1 MSSNPLKITELAL
14 RDAHQSL
21 FATRMRIEDMLPI
34 AAKMDEI
41 GYWSIESWGGA
52 TFDACIR
59 FLGED
64 PWERLRLLKAAMP
77 KTPQQMLLRGQNIL
91 GYRHYADDV
100 VDKFV
105 ERAVKN
111 GMDVFRT
118 FDAMNDPRNVERAL
132 KAVIANG
139 AHAQATLCYTTSE
152 FHTTDLWINLAKQ
165 YEDMGVHSV
174 ALKDM
179 SGLLKPYDAYEIISR
194 LKNETDLLVSLH
206 CHATTGLSNGA
217 LLKAAEAGVDVVDT
231 SISPLS
237 MTYAHTATETI
248 VATFE
253 GTERDTGLS
262 MEKLAE
268 IAAYFRTVRPKYK
281 KFEGALQGV
290 DSRILLAQVPGGMLT
305 NMEAQLKQQ
314 NAADKLDE
322 VLLEIPRVREDL
334 GFLPLVTPTSQIVG
348 TQAVINVLMGER
360 YKTISK
366 ETQDVLLGKYGA
378 TPGAVNKELQAR
390 VVKETSDEVI
400 DCRPADKIEPE
411 WDKLTQEV
419 KDWAAKE
426 GVTLSAGDKAEDDIL
441 IYALFP
447 SQVAPKFLKYRG
459 DASQFEPAPW
469 LEEEAKPA
477 SKAVAP
483 VAASSGAMAVAENY
497 VVTVSGQTFNVHVAP
512 DGATSVAPAAAAAP
526 AVAAPAPAAGGS
538 GEPFPSPMAGSIVRI
553 NVKAG
558 QQVNEG
564 ELLLVLEAMKM
575 ETEVKAPKAGTIVSI
590 DVAEG
595 DAVES
600 AQSLMHIA

>member
-1 MSSNPLKITELAL
+1 MSKNPLKITELAL

-64 PWERLRLLKAAMP
+64 PWERLRELKKAMP

-91 GYRHYADDV
+91 GYRHYGDDV

-118 FDAMNDPRNVERAL
+118 FDAMNDPRNVQQAL
-132 KAVIANG
+132 KAVIENG

-152 FHTTDLWINLAKQ
+152 FHTVDLWIDLAKQ

-179 SGLLKPYDAYEIISR
+179 SGLLKPYDAFHIISR
-194 LKNETDLLVSLH
+194 LKAETNLLVSLH
-206 CHATTGLSNGA
+206 CHATTGLSTPA
-217 LLKAAEAGVDVVDT
+217 LVKAAEAGVDIVDT

-237 MTYAHTATETI
+237 MTYAHTATETMVSI
-248 VATFE
+248 LE
-253 GTERDTGLS
+253 GEERDTELN
-262 MEKLAE
+262 MEALAE
-268 IAAYFRTVRPKYK
+268 IAEYFRAVRPKYK

-305 NMEAQLKQQ
+305 NMESQLKQQ
-314 NAADKLDE
+314 GASDKLDD
-322 VLLEIPRVREDL
+322 VLKEIPHVRKDL
-334 GFLPLVTPTSQIVG
+334 GFIPLVTPTSQIVG
-348 TQAVINVLMGER
+348 TQAVINVMMGER

-366 ETQDVLLGKYGA
+366 EAQGVLLGRYGA
-378 TPGAVNKELQAR
+378 TPGPVNKELQDR
-390 VVKETSDEVI
+390 VRAETDEDVI
-400 DCRPADKIEPE
+400 TCRPADLIAPE
-411 WDKLTQEV
+411 WEKLTIEV
-419 KDWAAKE
+419 KKWAKDE
-426 GVTLSAGDKAEDDIL
+426 NINLNQGEFLEDDVL

-447 SQVAPKFLKYRG
+447 DQVGPKFLKYRG

-469 LEEEAKPA
+469 LEQEAPQTSAPA
-477 SKAVAP
+477 VSMGTSP
-483 VAASSGAMAVAENY
+483 TENY
-497 VVTVSGQTFNVHVAP
+497 VVTIHGQQINVQVAP
-512 DGATSVAPAAAAAP
+512 EGATTAQMAAP
-526 AVAAPAPAAGGS
+526 QASAPAPAAPPPTS
-538 GEPFPSPMAGSIVRI
+538 GAEAFPSPMAGNIVKV
-553 NVKAG
+553 NVAAG
-558 QQVNEG
+558 ADVKEG
-564 ELLLVLEAMKM
+564 DVLIILEAMKM
-575 ETEVKAPKAGTIVSI
+575 ETEIKAPKAGKIASI
-590 DVAEG
+590 DVAAG
-595 DAVES
+595 DAVENG
-600 AQSLMHIA
+600 QSLVHFA